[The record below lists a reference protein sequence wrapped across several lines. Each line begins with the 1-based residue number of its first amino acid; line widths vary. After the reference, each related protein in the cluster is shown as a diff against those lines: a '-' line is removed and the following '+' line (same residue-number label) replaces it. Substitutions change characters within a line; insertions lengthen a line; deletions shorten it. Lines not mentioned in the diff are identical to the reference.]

1 MINSIIM
8 LCGRIGSGKTTYA
21 KMLQREKKLVVLSCD
36 DFVLAIN
43 DDLSK
48 RHEIQEKISVQL
60 FDLAKQIWR
69 SGVSVILDFGFWY
82 KEQRKNI
89 KREFEKEGIKVELYY
104 CKCDIDET
112 NFRIIERNNK
122 ILQNEARGYII
133 DLKLKKELDDKFD
146 EPDEDEAYV
155 LVENMEIDEDITY
168 KNKEKLIEEI
178 LNIKE
183 FVIEQKCLC
192 DNVVLYIR
200 PLYIEKIYLLPN
212 ILNLLSEIVCSE
224 FMKMNIKHIFAIE
237 SAILP
242 CAAVVANKLGI
253 PLCIIRKQNNY
264 KHEKFEPQIF
274 VPDNYIPEH
283 AIVFDDALWTGKTLN
298 YSLGLFEYL
307 KIEIPHNF
315 YFIFDF
321 RNFMCEKDCAS
332 EKCKEYIK
340 NRKVLINYRILV
352 DKAFEMKK
360 INLETYIETIKLFEL

>member
-1 MINSIIM
+1 M
-8 LCGRIGSGKTTYA
+8 LCGRVGSGKTTYA
-21 KMLQREKKLVVLSCD
+21 KKLQREKKMVVLSCD

-60 FDLAKQIWR
+60 FDLAKQIWH

-82 KEQRKNI
+82 KEQRKKI

-104 CKCDIDET
+104 CKCDIDQT
-112 NFRIIERNNK
+112 NFRIAKRNNK
-122 ILQNEARGYII
+122 ILRNEAKGYII
-133 DLKLKKELDDKFD
+133 DLKLKAELDDKFD
-146 EPDEDEAYV
+146 EPDKDEVDV
-155 LVENMEIDEDITY
+155 LVENMEIDEEITY
-168 KNKEKLIEEI
+168 KNKEKLMEEI

-183 FVIEQKCLC
+183 FVIEQKCSC
-192 DNVVLYIR
+192 DDVDIYIR
-200 PLYIEKIYLLPN
+200 PLYIEKIYLLPS
-212 ILNLLSEIVCSE
+212 ILNRLSEIVCSE
-224 FMKMNIKHIFAIE
+224 FMKMNIKQIFAIE

-253 PLCIIRKQNNY
+253 PLCIIRKPNNY
-264 KHEKFEPQIF
+264 RHEKFEPLIF
-274 VPDNYIPEH
+274 VPNNYLPEY
-283 AIVFDDALWTGKTLN
+283 AVVFDDALWTGKTLN

-321 RNFMCEKDCAS
+321 RNFMQEKDCAN

-340 NRKVLINYRILV
+340 NRKVLINYRTLV
-352 DKAFEMKK
+352 DKAFKMKK
-360 INLETYIETIKLFEL
+360 INLETYTETMKSFEL

>member
-1 MINSIIM
+1 MTNSIIM

-21 KMLQREKKLVVLSCD
+21 KMLQREKKMVVLSCD

-48 RHEIQEKISVQL
+48 RHEIQEKVSVQL

-89 KREFEKEGIKVELYY
+89 KREFEIEGIKVELHY
-104 CKCDIDET
+104 CKCDIDQT
-112 NFRIIERNNK
+112 NFRITKRNNK
-122 ILQNEARGYII
+122 ILQNEAKGYII
-133 DLKLKKELDDKFD
+133 DLKLKEELDDKFD
-146 EPDEDEAYV
+146 EPDEDEVDV
-155 LVENMEIDEDITY
+155 LVEDMEIDKEITY

-178 LNIKE
+178 LNIKG

-192 DNVVLYIR
+192 DNVALHIR

-224 FMKMNIKHIFAIE
+224 FMNMNIKQIFAIE

-253 PLCIIRKQNNY
+253 PLCIIRKPNNY
-264 KHEKFEPQIF
+264 RHEEFEPQMF
-274 VPDNYIPEH
+274 VPDNYLAEYAVI
-283 AIVFDDALWTGKTLN
+283 FDDALWTGKTLN

-321 RNFMCEKDCAS
+321 RNFMLEKDCAN

-340 NRKVLINYRILV
+340 NRKALINYRTLV

-360 INLETYIETIKLFEL
+360 INLGTYIETIKSFEL

>member
-1 MINSIIM
+1 MM
-8 LCGRIGSGKTTYA
+8 CGRIGSGKTTYA
-21 KMLQREKKLVVLSCD
+21 KMLQREKKMVVLSCD

-48 RHEIQEKISVQL
+48 RHEIQENISVQL

-89 KREFEKEGIKVELYY
+89 KREFEREGIKVELYY
-104 CKCDIDET
+104 CRCDINQT
-112 NFRIIERNNK
+112 NFRITKRNNK

-133 DLKLKKELDDKFD
+133 DLKLKAELDNKFD
-146 EPDEDEAYV
+146 EPDEDEVDV
-155 LVENMEIDEDITY
+155 LIENMEIDERITY
-168 KNKEKLIEEI
+168 ENKEKLIEEI

-192 DNVVLYIR
+192 DDVALYIR

-224 FMKMNIKHIFAIE
+224 FVKMNIKQIFAIE

-242 CAAVVANKLGI
+242 CAAVVANKMGI
-253 PLCIIRKQNNY
+253 PLCIIRKSNNY
-264 KHEKFEPQIF
+264 RHEKFEPQIF
-274 VPDNYIPEH
+274 VPDNYLAEH
-283 AIVFDDALWTGKTLN
+283 AVIFDDALWTGKTLN
-298 YSLGLFEYL
+298 YSLSLFEYF
-307 KIEIPHNF
+307 KIEIPHNL

-321 RNFMCEKDCAS
+321 RNFMQEKDCAN
-332 EKCKEYIK
+332 EKCKEHIK
-340 NRKVLINYRILV
+340 NRKALINYRILV
-352 DKAFEMKK
+352 DKAFEMKR